1 MMKFFNNPVMTSNR
15 LRSSHLLLKKETT
28 MDIRELIR
36 KAFNKDLPISGGM
49 GNSIEEAVILESAG
63 PMNDYLTLEYQV
75 MDLIA
80 KGRDVSWEL
89 NRQSLVVK
97 DDRKYD
103 KLEVAV
109 KGINGNPMPLRLEYH
124 YYDITKCMNVLSDD
138 NQQNDE
144 KMIKMKLFLDE
155 MLRETYV

>member
-1 MMKFFNNPVMTSNR
+1 MFQRCQQAIVSKTSNR
-15 LRSSHLLLKKETT
+15 LRPSRLLLDKETT

-36 KAFNKDLPISGGM
+36 KAFNEDLPISGGM

-63 PMNDYLTLEYQV
+63 PMNDYLTLEYRV
-75 MDLIA
+75 MDLIS

-89 NRQSLVVK
+89 KRQSLVVK

-109 KGINGNPMPLRLEYH
+109 KGINGNPMSMRLE
-124 YYDITKCMNVLSDD
+124 
-138 NQQNDE
+138 
-144 KMIKMKLFLDE
+144 
-155 MLRETYV
+155 